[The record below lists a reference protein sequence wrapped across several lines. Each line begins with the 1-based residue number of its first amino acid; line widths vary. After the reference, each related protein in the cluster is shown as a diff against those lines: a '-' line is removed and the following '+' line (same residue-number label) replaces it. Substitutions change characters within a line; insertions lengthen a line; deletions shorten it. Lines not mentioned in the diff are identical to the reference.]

1 MTQSVEE
8 LRRQLREAEALEV
21 QEREAR
27 RKATPVR
34 CQYLIAPASRRN
46 TFDKLYD
53 ETCHTY
59 TIERVILNKAEAEA
73 AGHQDWELRAGGMN
87 YLFNS
92 GTGKIV
98 CALGGGTSYI
108 SERWNGENDGAD
120 VEAMEAIGQFL
131 DANPNGGDITKIVE
145 TFQACRQK

>member
-53 ETCHTY
+53 ETCYTY

-108 SERWNGENDGAD
+108 SENWNG
-120 VEAMEAIGQFL
+120 
-131 DANPNGGDITKIVE
+131 
-145 TFQACRQK
+145 